1 MFIIY
6 TDTMY
11 IIVLQID
18 QPTSV
23 NLLLSAQ
30 NLEEDL
36 PTTMYWDSSSSSSI
50 SIADQS
56 DYFASSSDVSL
67 NSPNVP
73 PFSPLSNYSLD
84 SIESTETLV
93 TESMPLSNQGSIN
106 PSTPQKPKLQT
117 PVHVHADT
125 WYGFKIVGDNLD
137 QDVKPRFMRLDRPTR
152 SLHYFNLYAVR
163 DRINLSDVTDK
174 IPIPTAKTV
183 KKMDVLPT
191 ANDTECLL
199 NNFVV
204 LTARILITHMSYFND
219 QFRDSVDSHIGYVY
233 SKEVCKK

>member
-1 MFIIY
+1 MLIIY

-11 IIVLQID
+11 IIVLQIE

-30 NLEEDL
+30 NLEDL
-36 PTTMYWDSSSSSSI
+36 PTTMYWDRSSSSSI

-56 DYFASSSDVSL
+56 DYCASSSL
-67 NSPNVP
+67 NSPNVQ

-93 TESMPLSNQGSIN
+93 TESMPLSNQGLIN

-117 PVHVHADT
+117 PVHVHTDT

-137 QDVKPRFMRLDRPTR
+137 QDVKLRFMRLDRPTR
-152 SLHYFNLYAVR
+152 SLHYFNLYMYAVR
-163 DRINLSDVTDK
+163 DKIN
-174 IPIPTAKTV
+174 
-183 KKMDVLPT
+183 
-191 ANDTECLL
+191 
-199 NNFVV
+199 
-204 LTARILITHMSYFND
+204 
-219 QFRDSVDSHIGYVY
+219 
-233 SKEVCKK
+233 